1 MATFLPLRDIPEIDI
16 TLFQR
21 DYFDGIGL
29 ILQDNDGLPVDLT
42 NVTICASIYQTTVSG
57 TSAIVTSFN
66 VQKEEPFTNG
76 ALNLWLSSAQTQAV
90 WAAYEGYATADYH
103 LFVPSAYANEDS
115 TLDQTNLTWDLR
127 LEQPEKVTDLLSVAS
142 GVFSCQSTARI
153 GSTDRL
159 AFSGTTVS
167 GLNYNFSTSAPLYS
181 GATAVS
187 QTSPYRLTIPSLSGT
202 TNSSLGGSLY
212 KLKQDTVIVGKVVV
226 AQTVSNC
233 FV

>member
-21 DYFDGIGL
+21 DYFDGIGFV
-29 ILQDNDGLPVDLT
+29 LQDDNGLPIDLT
-42 NVTICASIYQTTVSG
+42 SATICASIYQTTASG

-90 WAAYEGYATADYH
+90 WTAYEGYTTADYH
-103 LFVPSAYANEDS
+103 LFVPSAYANEQS
-115 TLDQTNLTWDLR
+115 TMEQTNLTWDLR
-127 LEQPEKVTDLLSVAS
+127 VELPEKVADLLAVVS
-142 GVFSCQSTARI
+142 GVFTAQSAPRI

-159 AFSGTTVS
+159 AFSGTTSS
-167 GLNYNFSTSAPLYS
+167 GLNCNFSTASPLYS
-181 GATAVS
+181 GATSIS
-187 QTSPYRLTIPSLSGT
+187 QTSPYRFTIASLSGT
-202 TNSSLGGSLY
+202 TNSALGGALY

-233 FV
+233 FA

>member
-1 MATFLPLRDIPEIDI
+1 MAVFLPLRNIPEIDI

-21 DYFDGIGL
+21 DYFDGIGFV
-29 ILQDNDGLPVDLT
+29 LQDDNGLPIDLT
-42 NVTICASIYQTTVSG
+42 TTTICASIYQTTASG
-57 TSAIVTSFN
+57 TSSFVTAFN

-76 ALNLWLSSAQTQAV
+76 AINLWLSSAQTQMV

-103 LFVPSAYANEDS
+103 RFVPSAYENEQS
-115 TLDQTNLTWDLR
+115 TMEQTNLTWDLR
-127 LEQPEKVTDLLSVAS
+127 LEVPEKVTDLLTVTS
-142 GVFSCQSTARI
+142 GVFSAQSSMRI

-159 AFSGTTVS
+159 LFSGTTSS
-167 GLNYNFSTSAPLYS
+167 GINYSFSANAPLYS
-181 GATAVS
+181 GATS
-187 QTSPYRLTIPSLSGT
+187 INQSSPYTFTLPSLSST
-202 TNSSLGGSLY
+202 TNAALGGSLY

>member
-21 DYFDGIGL
+21 DYFDGIGFV
-29 ILQDNDGLPVDLT
+29 LQDDNGLPIDLS

-57 TSAIVTSFN
+57 TSSLVTSFN
-66 VQKEEPFTNG
+66 VLKEEPFDNG
-76 ALNLWLSSAQTQAV
+76 AISLWLTSAQTQAV
-90 WAAYEGYATADYH
+90 WAAYDGYTTADYH
-103 LFVPSAYANEDS
+103 RFVPSAYNNEDS
-115 TLDQTNLTWDLR
+115 ILEQTNLTWDLR
-127 LEQPEKVTDLLSVAS
+127 LEIPEIVTGLLSVAS
-142 GVFSCQSTARI
+142 GVFTANSAMRI

-159 AFSGTTVS
+159 LFSGTS
-167 GLNYNFSTSAPLYS
+167 AAINYNFTTSAPLYS
-181 GATAVS
+181 GATSIS
-187 QTSPYRLTIPSLSGT
+187 QQSPYRFSLPSLSGT
-202 TNSSLGGSLY
+202 TNSALGGSLY

>member
-127 LEQPEKVTDLLSVAS
+127 LEKPEKVTDLLSVAS
-142 GVFSCQSTARI
+142 GVFSAQSAMRI
-153 GSTDRL
+153 GSTDRIV
-159 AFSGTTVS
+159 FSGTTSS
-167 GLNYNFSTSAPLYS
+167 GINHNFSTGSPIYS
-181 GATAVS
+181 GATSVRQS
-187 QTSPYRLTIPSLSGT
+187 TPYTFSLPSLSAI
-202 TNSSLGGSLY
+202 TNTSLGGSLF

>member
-1 MATFLPLRDIPEIDI
+1 MATFLPLRNIPEIDI

-29 ILQDNDGLPVDLT
+29 ILQDDSGLPIDLSYA
-42 NVTICASIYQTTVSG
+42 TICASIYQTTASG
-57 TSAIVTSFN
+57 TSSVVTAFN

-103 LFVPSAYANEDS
+103 LFVPSAYTNEQS
-115 TLDQTNLTWDLR
+115 TLEQTNLTWDLR
-127 LEQPEKVTDLLSVAS
+127 IELPEKVTDLLAVTS
-142 GVFSCQSTARI
+142 GVFTAQSAMRI
-153 GSTDRL
+153 STTDRL
-159 AFSGTTVS
+159 TFSGTTSS
-167 GLNYNFSTSAPLYS
+167 GLNYQTTTGSPLYS
-181 GATAVS
+181 GATSIS
-187 QTSPYRLTIPSLSGT
+187 QQSPYRFTLPSLSGT
-202 TNSSLGGSLY
+202 TNAALGGSLY

-233 FV
+233 FA